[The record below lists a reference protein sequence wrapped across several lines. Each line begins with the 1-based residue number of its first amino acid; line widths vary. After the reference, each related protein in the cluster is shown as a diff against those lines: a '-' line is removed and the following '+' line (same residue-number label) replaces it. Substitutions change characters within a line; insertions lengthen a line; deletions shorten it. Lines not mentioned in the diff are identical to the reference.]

1 LLKLLK
7 KPFPEN
13 HNFLIYYTLTNE
25 IDKCIEVLNAGEI
38 ILYPTDTVWGLGC
51 DATNEVAVK
60 KIYALKQRS
69 EYKSL
74 NILVNNDAML
84 KKHVTEV
91 SDLAWDLIDLTS
103 SPTTI
108 IFPNAKNLAKNV
120 IATDGSIAIR
130 MIKEGFCYQLMQ
142 KFRKPLVS
150 TSANISNMPTPL
162 TFNDISKEI
171 ISNVA
176 YVVDASLDNG
186 THQPSALIKLGVNG
200 EVEVLRK

>member
-1 LLKLLK
+1 MLRLLLKLLK

-60 KIYALKQRS
+60 KIYTLKQRS
-69 EYKSL
+69 ESKSL
-74 NILVNNDAML
+74 IILVNNDAML
-84 KKHVTEV
+84 QKHVTEV
-91 SDLAWDLIDLTS
+91 SDLAWDLIDLTT

-130 MIKEGFCYQLMQ
+130 MIKEGFL
-142 KFRKPLVS
+142 
-150 TSANISNMPTPL
+150 
-162 TFNDISKEI
+162 
-171 ISNVA
+171 
-176 YVVDASLDNG
+176 SLI
-186 THQPSALIKLGVNG
+186 HI
-200 EVEVLRK
+200 

>member
-1 LLKLLK
+1 M
-7 KPFPEN
+7 
-13 HNFLIYYTLTNE
+13 TNE
-25 IDKCIEVLNAGEI
+25 IDKCIEVLNAGGI

-51 DATNEVAVK
+51 DATNETAVK
-60 KIYALKQRS
+60 KIYTLKQRS
-69 EYKSL
+69 ESKSL
-74 NILVNNDAML
+74 IILVNNDAML
-84 KKHVTEV
+84 QKHVAEV
-91 SDLAWDLIDLTS
+91 SDLAWDLIDLTT

-176 YVVDASLDNG
+176 YVVDASLDKG